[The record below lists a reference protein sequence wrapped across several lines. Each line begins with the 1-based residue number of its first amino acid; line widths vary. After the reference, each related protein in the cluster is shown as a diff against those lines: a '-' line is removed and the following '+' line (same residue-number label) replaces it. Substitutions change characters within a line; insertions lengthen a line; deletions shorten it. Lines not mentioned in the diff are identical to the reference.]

1 MERLN
6 GSSPTFFILLPITN
20 ILWLQKILFFLVF
33 IFYLLT
39 IMSNLAI
46 LSLVIKDI
54 NLHSP
59 MYFFLASLSLVDIG
73 ISSTTVPKMMVGL
86 WVQNNISLKGCFTQ
100 IFFFHVFA
108 GTEGITIAVMGL
120 DRYIAICHPLRYVT
134 IMRKATCIQ
143 LVLGSWSVC
152 LSIMSMHVA
161 MLSAL
166 PFCDGYIV
174 KNFFCDFKPVI
185 KLACTDTHFNEVFL
199 AAFTGISAIL
209 AFVMLILSYC
219 FILKH
224 LLKIRSSEGRSKA
237 FSTCSSHFIIVML
250 YYGATICIYIRPAS
264 ESSIEKDRVATI
276 IFTVITPAL
285 NPIIYTLRNKDIKKS
300 LRQLVL
306 RANTQR
312 VAVQ

>member
-1 MERLN
+1 
-6 GSSPTFFILLPITN
+6 
-20 ILWLQKILFFLVF
+20 
-33 IFYLLT
+33 
-39 IMSNLAI
+39 MSNLAI

-108 GTEGITIAVMGL
+108 
-120 DRYIAICHPLRYVT
+120 
-134 IMRKATCIQ
+134 
-143 LVLGSWSVC
+143 
-152 LSIMSMHVA
+152 
-161 MLSAL
+161 AL